1 MLRALASP
9 HINELLDLLAVNFVH
24 AGSDVRDE
32 QILIPRFGHPI
43 LFNVLL
49 DSVGHALG
57 LDVRM
62 RMIKAVLLGLVCID
76 DDPLASVWF
85 NNDHQIISHV
95 IAMWWAL
102 VAE

>member
-1 MLRALASP
+1 MLRALTPS
-9 HINELLDLLAVNFVH
+9 HINELLDLLAINFVH
-24 AGSDVRDE
+24 AGSDMRDE
-32 QILIPRFGHPI
+32 QILIASFGNSV
-43 LFNVLL
+43 LFHVLL
-49 DSVGHALG
+49 DSIRHALG